1 MTDELLLMSTRESST
16 MASLS
21 DRDLGNSVSSNRGD
35 EGFEWEVDLIDTE
48 ELSDADSEL
57 TLEIFIILALEE
69 ELGTTVARTG
79 AGGNGNIVFEDFV
92 DMGDADLEDTVEE
105 EFEFSF
111 SVTLLLL
118 LLLLAILL
126 TLVEY
131 DVDLLS

>member
-1 MTDELLLMSTRESST
+1 M
-16 MASLS
+16 
-21 DRDLGNSVSSNRGD
+21 
-35 EGFEWEVDLIDTE
+35 
-48 ELSDADSEL
+48 
-57 TLEIFIILALEE
+57 
-69 ELGTTVARTG
+69 ARTG

-118 LLLLAILL
+118 LLLAILL